1 MFWTQYCNKQTV
13 TWYRFMPFFIVLFL
27 FVMISSP
34 MAMIKNQQGTMTS
47 CPFSHGVQV
56 MCSMTL
62 ADHFSA
68 WNNLWLAVSPSQL
81 LLTLFILLVASI
93 VPTVLLQTDLRRSP
107 VALSQP
113 HLFSYLTPLFARGV
127 LNPKTF

>member
-1 MFWTQYCNKQTV
+1 
-13 TWYRFMPFFIVLFL
+13 
-27 FVMISSP
+27 MIFSP

-47 CPFSHGVQV
+47 CPFSHGMQI

-68 WNNLWLAVSPSQL
+68 WHNLWLAVSPAQVLFAIFVL
-81 LLTLFILLVASI
+81 LIAIIL
-93 VPTVLLQTDLRRSP
+93 PTVLLETDLRRSS

-113 HLFSYLTPLFARGV
+113 HLFSYLTSLFARGV